1 LHINALAV
9 IALASKAIIQVAVV
23 FRPTRHKVNRCWLQM
38 TMYGRVLA
46 ACYTMIMLMTT
57 QRGPFLYS
65 ISFIAQQCQGY
76 GGIFGD
82 SAGRVDRGVLL
93 YTHETFMKQNIK
105 GLYYV

>member
-1 LHINALAV
+1 
-9 IALASKAIIQVAVV
+9 
-23 FRPTRHKVNRCWLQM
+23 M

-82 SAGRVDRGVLL
+82 SAGAIDREALL
-93 YTHETFMKQNIK
+93 CMHEAFMKQSIN
-105 GLYYV
+105 GLLV